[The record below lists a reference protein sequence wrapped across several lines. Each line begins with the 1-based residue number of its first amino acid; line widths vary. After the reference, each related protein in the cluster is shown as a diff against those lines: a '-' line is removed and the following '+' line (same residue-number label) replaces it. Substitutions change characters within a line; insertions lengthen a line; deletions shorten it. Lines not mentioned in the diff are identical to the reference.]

1 MSYNDLV
8 NVPSFGKKRENFDP
22 ERGDVVFYCRAC
34 GKTVEATRLH
44 PVKYKYECPACKG
57 HEISIGTS
65 AGVKE
70 FYAKQ
75 HR

>member
-22 ERGDVVFYCRAC
+22 ERGDVAYYCRTC
-34 GKTVEATRLH
+34 QKFVEPVRAH
-44 PVKYKYECPACKG
+44 PVKHRYECPNCKG
-57 HEISIGTS
+57 HDVSIGTEAS
-65 AGVKE
+65 LKE
-70 FYAKQ
+70 FYSKH